1 MDVSLIY
8 EISTPDVH
16 DEGQVRQAYREAT
29 EQVELADQLGYR
41 CVWLT
46 EHHFM
51 PGLSHSPSPE
61 TTLAYW
67 AGRTKNIRLGHGV
80 TLLPK
85 GINHPVRVAE
95 RTATLDLLSG
105 GRLEFGGGR
114 AITVAELEA
123 FGIDPDSSRPQWEEA
138 FRLIPHAWT
147 AERFSWDGEWVQFA
161 EREITPKPVQKPHPP
176 LWTAATQPATLELA
190 GRMGLGALVFGV
202 GYELV
207 SEYNAIYRQALQ
219 EANPVGAFVND
230 RFAGFLM
237 TMCAPTDDEAV
248 ALQGGNYK
256 KYLDTIAEIFKPW
269 DKNNIPKSY
278 EYFVNFWEQARP
290 QLESATMEEIVAM
303 GSAAIGSP
311 DTVLSVM
318 QKMADNGADEVLL
331 FMQAYDAPHEAVM
344 RSIELIGKEVMPK
357 LSQRTPLAAAA

>member
-8 EISTPDVH
+8 EISTRDVH
-16 DEGQVRQAYREAT
+16 DQGQVRQAYREAT
-29 EQVELADQLGYR
+29 AQVELADQLGYR
-41 CVWLT
+41 CVWIT

-80 TLLPK
+80 TLLPA

-95 RTATLDLLSG
+95 RTATLDLLSD
-105 GRLEFGGGR
+105 GRLDFGGGR

-123 FGIDPDSSRPQWEEA
+123 FGIDPEDSRSQWEEA
-138 FRLIPHAWT
+138 FNLIAHAWT
-147 AERFSWDGEWVQFA
+147 ADRFSWDGEWVKFP
-161 EREITPKPVQKPHPP
+161 EREMTPKPVQTPHPP

-190 GRMGLGALVFGV
+190 GKMGLGALVFGV

-207 SEYNAIYRQALQ
+207 AEYNAIYRKAI
-219 EANPVGAFVND
+219 EDADPVGQFVNNK
-230 RFAGFLM
+230 FAGFLM

-248 ALQGGNYK
+248 AIQGHNYK
-256 KYLDTIAEIFKPW
+256 HYLHNIGELFTPW
-269 DKNNIPKSY
+269 KEGAPKSY
-278 EYFVNFWEQARP
+278 EYFVEFWKQAQP
-290 QLESATMEEIVAM
+290 QLEQATMEEIVAM

-311 DTVLSVM
+311 DTVLDVM
-318 QKMADNGADEVLL
+318 QKMADSGADEVLL

-344 RSIELIGKEVMPK
+344 RSIELIAKEVMPRLEK
-357 LSQRTPLAAAA
+357 RTPAAAAA